1 MSIRRQPLI
10 TGQYYHIYNRG
21 VDKRDIFS
29 DKNDL
34 YRFIESIKEF
44 NREDKI
50 NSLSNLKK
58 LKPQN
63 SQIAA
68 RPLSEEKS
76 KDILVEII
84 GYCINPNHFHFII
97 KQISDDGISKFMHK
111 LQGGYVSYFNNKNSR
126 NGSLFQG
133 KFKSQIVVDENYFN
147 KLIGYVNKNYLIHSI
162 PENKNELV
170 FSGDFEYENN
180 KFNLIS
186 KNEAKRILEVFGGVN
201 KFKKHCD
208 EIVSIVREERGKKSL
223 LEDEDLNVII
233 ESLPDSGLAAI

>member
-50 NSLSNLKK
+50 NSLSNLRK

-133 KFKSQIVVDENYFN
+133 KFKSQIIVDENYFN

-201 KFKKHCD
+201 KFKKYCD